1 MIKRFIIAAVLLI
14 LVAGGLIGF
23 NLFRDQAIENFFANM
38 PRPTVT
44 VSTTTVESVTWEP
57 TIPAIGTVRANNGVD
72 LSVESAGIVKEI
84 LFGANDQVEQGDV
97 LIRLEDEI
105 QRADLEAART
115 QESLDRQSLTRA
127 QELGRRG
134 VGSQSTLDAASA
146 AAEASASAVIK
157 AQAALNQK
165 LIRAPF
171 SGTIGIPRLEL
182 GQYLQPGSVVATL
195 QNLETMRVDFTV
207 PEQQFALLKIG
218 QAVRLGLTDDDLPFA
233 GSITGID
240 PKIDAATRLVSVR
253 AEITNPEGQLNPGQF
268 ARVRVELPVEENVIA
283 VPQTAVVTS
292 LYGDYVYRLRPSEDE
307 NENAQEQEG
316 EKVFIAD
323 QVFVAMGRRE
333 GGTVEITDK
342 LAVGDVIVNAGQ
354 NRLSHGAQVRINN
367 SIQPIQAGSNEQ

>member
-23 NLFRDQAIENFFANM
+23 NMFRDQAIENFFANM

-57 TIPAIGTVRANNGVD
+57 TIPAIGTIQANNGVD
-72 LSVESAGIVKEI
+72 LSVESAGIVREI
-84 LFGANDQVEQGDV
+84 LFKANQQVEQGDV
-97 LIRLEDEI
+97 LVRLDDEI

-115 QESLDRQSLTRA
+115 QASLDQQSLTRA

-134 VGSQSTLDAASA
+134 VGSQSTLDAAQA

-157 AQAALNQK
+157 AEAALNQK
-165 LIRAPF
+165 QIRAPF

-207 PEQQFALLKIG
+207 PEQQFALLEMG
-218 QAVRLGLTDDDLPFA
+218 QAVRVGLTDEDMPYS
-233 GSITGID
+233 GTIIGID
-240 PKIDAATRLVSVR
+240 PKIDPATRLVSVR
-253 AEITNPEGQLNPGQF
+253 AEIADADGQLNPGQF
-268 ARVRVELPVEENVIA
+268 ARVRVEQPAEADIIA

-292 LYGDYVYRLRPSEDE
+292 LYGDYIYRLVPSEE
-307 NENAQEQEG
+307 EAAEG
-316 EKVFIAD
+316 EEEVFTAE
-323 QVFVAMGRRE
+323 QVFVQIGRRE
-333 GGTVEITDK
+333 RGIIEIKDN
-342 LAVGDVIVNAGQ
+342 LAVGDVVVNAGQ
-354 NRLSHGAQVRINN
+354 NRLSHGSRVRIDNTV
-367 SIQPIQAGSNEQ
+367 QPIQAGSNAE